1 MRAVKGKAELA
12 FSFPR
17 IYLHLFYCVFIHE
30 AQHNQESL
38 FIVALV
44 APLRGFPA
52 LALLAL
58 LVAHHVEVPLLAI
71 SVAATTRTRSQLVTQ
86 ALLGDL
92 LQLWKT
98 SSRSSS
104 ILSALA
110 AVALSTHSPLT
121 PTLPGKKR
129 KKEVQWLVLMLNHPQ
144 DRRTVQP
151 RTELRLYIRLHNPT
165 GSFDLLVPVVAP

>member
-1 MRAVKGKAELA
+1 MSQV
-12 FSFPR
+12 P
-17 IYLHLFYCVFIHE
+17 
-30 AQHNQESL
+30 
-38 FIVALV
+38 LV
-44 APLRGFPA
+44 APLRGLPA

-92 LQLWKT
+92 VQLWKT

-129 KKEVQWLVLMLNHPQ
+129 KKEVKWLVLMLNHPQ

-151 RTELRLYIRLHNPT
+151 RTGLRLYIRLRNPT

>member
-1 MRAVKGKAELA
+1 M
-12 FSFPR
+12 
-17 IYLHLFYCVFIHE
+17 
-30 AQHNQESL
+30 SL
-38 FIVALV
+38 SLKLNIIKNHSLLVSHVVLV
-44 APLRGFPA
+44 APLRGLPA

-71 SVAATTRTRSQLVTQ
+71 SVAATRIRSQLVTQ
-86 ALLGDL
+86 ALQGDL
-92 LQLWKT
+92 VQLWKT

-121 PTLPGKKR
+121 PTLPGKK
-129 KKEVQWLVLMLNHPQ
+129 KKKDVKWLVLMLNHPQ

-151 RTELRLYIRLHNPT
+151 RTGLRLYIRPRNPT
-165 GSFDLLVPVVAP
+165 GSFDLLVVVVAP

>member
-1 MRAVKGKAELA
+1 MVSDA
-12 FSFPR
+12 P
-17 IYLHLFYCVFIHE
+17 
-30 AQHNQESL
+30 
-38 FIVALV
+38 LV
-44 APLRGFPA
+44 APLRGLPA

-71 SVAATTRTRSQLVTQ
+71 SVAAIRVRSQLVTQ
-86 ALLGDL
+86 AMQGDL
-92 LQLWKT
+92 VQLWKT

-129 KKEVQWLVLMLNHPQ
+129 KKEVKWLVLMLNHPQ

-151 RTELRLYIRLHNPT
+151 RTGLRLYIRLRNPT
-165 GSFDLLVPVVAP
+165 GSFDLLVAVVAP

>member
-1 MRAVKGKAELA
+1 MSDA
-12 FSFPR
+12 P
-17 IYLHLFYCVFIHE
+17 
-30 AQHNQESL
+30 
-38 FIVALV
+38 LV
-44 APLRGFPA
+44 APLRGLPA

-71 SVAATTRTRSQLVTQ
+71 SVAAIRVRSQLVTQ
-86 ALLGDL
+86 AMQGDL
-92 LQLWKT
+92 VQLWKT

-129 KKEVQWLVLMLNHPQ
+129 KKEVKWLVLMLNHPQ

-151 RTELRLYIRLHNPT
+151 RTGLRLYIRLRNPT

>member
-1 MRAVKGKAELA
+1 M
-12 FSFPR
+12 
-17 IYLHLFYCVFIHE
+17 
-30 AQHNQESL
+30 SL
-38 FIVALV
+38 SLKLNIIKNHSLLVSHIPLV
-44 APLRGFPA
+44 APLRGLPA

-71 SVAATTRTRSQLVTQ
+71 SMAAATRTRSQLVSQ
-86 ALLGDL
+86 ALQGDL
-92 LQLWKT
+92 VQLWKT

-129 KKEVQWLVLMLNHPQ
+129 KKQVKWLVLILNHPQ
-144 DRRTVQP
+144 DRRTVQL
-151 RTELRLYIRLHNPT
+151 RTELRLYIRPRNPT

>member
-1 MRAVKGKAELA
+1 M
-12 FSFPR
+12 
-17 IYLHLFYCVFIHE
+17 
-30 AQHNQESL
+30 SL
-38 FIVALV
+38 SLKLNIIKNHSLLVSHIPLV
-44 APLRGFPA
+44 APLRGLPA

-71 SVAATTRTRSQLVTQ
+71 SVAATRIRSQLVTQ
-86 ALLGDL
+86 ALQGDL
-92 LQLWKT
+92 VQLWKT

-129 KKEVQWLVLMLNHPQ
+129 KKEVKWLVLMLNHPQ

-151 RTELRLYIRLHNPT
+151 RTGLRLYIRPRNPT
-165 GSFDLLVPVVAP
+165 GSFDLLVVVVAP